1 MVLKNSDFSDCDRS
15 SMRRIFVKRL
25 VFGENLSGWNIGS
38 SFIVADVSDPAKI
51 SVNARVKTAGNC
63 MTFLADSGRLYCLER
78 EFFEVFDI
86 ADIEN
91 IKLLKRI
98 EGYTGG
104 YILLDRTKE
113 LLYLSNWRHGI
124 AILDVSNRDNPTPL
138 GSADCDCV
146 DLHPV
151 GNDGPYGMS
160 KGLCLRDSYLFG
172 ATMDY
177 VSSRNLGALYVYNV
191 SDPSS
196 PRKIT
201 KSPTPD
207 FRAHGMDSKGNYVF
221 VIGAH
226 GVLSFDISIPEDPII
241 VGELKAGSRFLVN
254 AKLSDD
260 LLFAVGV
267 IHGSVEHTGI
277 LDVIDISNPL
287 HPRKVGGIVLPLSFG
302 YSIAID
308 DEIAYIA
315 CDSGVAIVDIGR
327 PESPR
332 LLTARNA
339 PEGKWNCGIHVF
351 DI

>member
-1 MVLKNSDFSDCDRS
+1 MIS
-15 SMRRIFVKRL
+15 VKRL

-38 SFIVADVSDPAKI
+38 SFILADVSDPARI
-51 SVNARVKTAGNC
+51 SVIERAKASGNC
-63 MTFLADSGRLYCLER
+63 MAFLVDSGRLYCLER

-91 IKLLKRI
+91 IKLLKKI
-98 EGYTGG
+98 EGYNGG
-104 YILLDRTKE
+104 YILLDRMKE
-113 LLYLSNWRHGI
+113 LLYLSNWRRGI
-124 AILDVSNRDNPTPL
+124 AILDVSKRDDPIPL

-160 KGLCLRDSYLFG
+160 SGLCLRGNFLFG

-177 VSSRNLGALYVYNV
+177 VTSRNQGALYVYDV
-191 SDPSS
+191 SDPSN
-196 PRKIT
+196 PKKDTKI
-201 KSPTPD
+201 PTPD

-221 VIGAH
+221 AVGAH

-287 HPRKVGGIVLPLSFG
+287 HPRLIGEIVLPLSFG

-327 PESPR
+327 PELPR
-332 LLTARNA
+332 LLAARNA
-339 PEGKWNCGIHVF
+339 PEGKWNSGIHVY

>member
-1 MVLKNSDFSDCDRS
+1 MISHQGGKIS
-15 SMRRIFVKRL
+15 VKRL

-38 SFIVADVSDPAKI
+38 SFIVADVPNPAKI
-51 SVNARVKTAGNC
+51 SVSARVETAGDC
-63 MTFLADSGRLYCLER
+63 TTFLADSGRLYCLER

-98 EGYTGG
+98 EGYSGV

-113 LLYLSNWRHGI
+113 LLYLSNWRRGI
-124 AILDVSNRDNPTPL
+124 AILDISNRDNPTPL

-146 DLHPV
+146 DPHPV

-160 KGLCLRDSYLFG
+160 SGLCLRGNFLFG
-172 ATMDY
+172 VTMDY
-177 VSSRNLGALYVYNV
+177 VTSRNLGALYVYDV
-191 SDPSS
+191 SDPSN
-196 PRKIT
+196 PKKVTKI
-201 KSPTPD
+201 PTPD

-221 VIGAH
+221 AVGAH
-226 GVLSFDISIPEDPII
+226 GILSFDISIPEDTMI
-241 VGELKAGSRFLVN
+241 VGELKTGNHFLVS
-254 AKLSDD
+254 AKLADD
-260 LLFAVGV
+260 FLFAVGV
-267 IHGSVEHTGI
+267 IHGSVEQTGI

-287 HPRKVGGIVLPLSFG
+287 HPRRIGGIVLPLSFG
-302 YSIAID
+302 YNIAID

-332 LLTARNA
+332 LLIARNA
-339 PEGKWNCGIHVF
+339 PEGKCNDGIHVL

>member
-1 MVLKNSDFSDCDRS
+1 MIS
-15 SMRRIFVKRL
+15 VKRL

-38 SFIVADVSDPAKI
+38 SFILADVSDPAKI
-51 SVNARVKTAGNC
+51 SVNARVKASGNC
-63 MTFLADSGRLYCLER
+63 MAFLVDSGRLYCLER

-91 IKLLKRI
+91 IRMLKRI
-98 EGYTGG
+98 EGYSGG
-104 YILLDRTKE
+104 YILLDKMKE
-113 LLYLSNWRHGI
+113 LLYLSNWRRGI
-124 AILDVSNRDNPTPL
+124 AILDVSKRDDPIPL

-160 KGLCLRDSYLFG
+160 SGLCLRGNFLFG

-177 VSSRNLGALYVYNV
+177 VTSRNQGALYVYDV
-191 SDPSS
+191 SDSS
-196 PRKIT
+196 NPKKVTKI
-201 KSPTPD
+201 PTPD

-221 VIGAH
+221 AVGAH
-226 GVLSFDISIPEDPII
+226 GVLSFDISIPEDPMI
-241 VGELKAGSRFLVN
+241 VGELKTGNHFLVS
-254 AKLSDD
+254 AKLADD
-260 LLFAVGV
+260 FLFAVGV
-267 IHGSVEHTGI
+267 IHSSVEHNGI

-287 HPRKVGGIVLPLSFG
+287 HPRLIGEIVLPLSFFG
-302 YSIAID
+302 DSITID
-308 DEIAYIA
+308 NEIAYVV

-339 PEGKWNCGIHVF
+339 PEGKWNSGIHVY
-351 DI
+351 DIL